1 MTKVKFKTNIKC
13 MGCVNTVTPFLNQ
26 AAGIQHWEVDLQDPN
41 RVLTVDLEDG
51 SQPMVVKEALKE
63 AGYTAEELA

>member
-1 MTKVKFKTNIKC
+1 

-26 AAGIQHWEVDLQDPN
+26 ATEIQHWEVDLQDPN

-51 SQPMVVKEALKE
+51 SQPGVVKEALKE
-63 AGYTAEELA
+63 AGYAAEELV